1 VDRVPEHVSPQKRL
15 TVDFTVRSAGL
26 DLSDTVPLEFKHQV
40 LKSLP
45 TIHTGNTSD
54 DKQPWNTGG
63 IYSQGGRKVGLH
75 STDSDTGVLNTNR
88 TGSVS
93 KWAIPS
99 PTCVCSKCATSGLT
113 WCSTLVNWWDEY
125 FSTAECYP

>member
-1 VDRVPEHVSPQKRL
+1 MCSWHQQALSVDVDSVPEHASPQKRL

-54 DKQPWNTGG
+54 DEQPWNTGD
-63 IYSQGGRKVGLH
+63 IFPGGRK
-75 STDSDTGVLNTNR
+75 
-88 TGSVS
+88 
-93 KWAIPS
+93 
-99 PTCVCSKCATSGLT
+99 
-113 WCSTLVNWWDEY
+113 
-125 FSTAECYP
+125 AEDGRIDVRVQPG